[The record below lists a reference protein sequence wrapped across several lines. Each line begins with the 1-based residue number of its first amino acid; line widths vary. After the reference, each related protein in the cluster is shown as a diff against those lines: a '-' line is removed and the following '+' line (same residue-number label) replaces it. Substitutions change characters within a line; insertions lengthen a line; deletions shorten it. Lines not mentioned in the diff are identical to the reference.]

1 MMAQERAPTVRASV
15 IVDATIERAFHRVH
29 RSIGTW
35 FPPEYN
41 LLVGGEGGWPGA
53 LHKFVERTLVISLRS
68 RCWDTPAQ
76 PTAGGPRAIRC
87 RCRPHP
93 QPRKSFARP
102 RTMTHAA

>member
-41 LLVGGEGGWPGA
+41 LLSA
-53 LHKFVERTLVISLRS
+53 AR
-68 RCWDTPAQ
+68 A
-76 PTAGGPRAIRC
+76 AGPVRFT
-87 RCRPHP
+87 
-93 QPRKSFARP
+93 SSSSVLS
-102 RTMTHAA
+102 